1 MKQVKTTEELEKVKE
16 YYGEPIYSININ
28 FTEKGELVS
37 GMAIVETMPMIF
49 VHGEGIAEVVKNY
62 YVALGKAISQGT
74 PRIAIACN
82 NEKLEE
88 ILINK
93 EGFKPLNFKVL
104 VKEI

>member
-1 MKQVKTTEELEKVKE
+1 MDQLKTEKELDGIKDFYK
-16 YYGEPIYSININ
+16 EPIFSTNIN
-28 FTEKGELVS
+28 FTEKDGEIK
-37 GMAIVETMPMIF
+37 GIGIVENIPLIF
-49 VHGEGIAEVVKNY
+49 VHGEGISEVVKNY

-74 PRIAIACN
+74 LRIAIACN